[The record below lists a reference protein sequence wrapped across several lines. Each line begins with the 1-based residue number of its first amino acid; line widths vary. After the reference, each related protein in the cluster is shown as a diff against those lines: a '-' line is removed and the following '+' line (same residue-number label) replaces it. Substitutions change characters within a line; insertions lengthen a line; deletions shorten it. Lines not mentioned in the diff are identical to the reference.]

1 VAKGNPTPLMSV
13 IACDVS
19 PEEAKVVWE
28 SMKAPSDPKVCAAF
42 RQAGRIVSPSSIRT
56 WRLNEWKRKDDGLI
70 SKMQHKLDELEKMVS
85 VLTKNPQSK
94 LADVQPFD
102 TTMPGLNGTR
112 AGQLPTALAVR
123 AHHDA
128 RSLVEL
134 VDQMSDLELMSEANR
149 RAHGICMGLFGEIDR
164 QKTLLLADGIDG
176 LSNLMKAL
184 GTFLEAANV
193 GAKHCLDVQE
203 RKMLVVNPDGRRG
216 RGELDAD
223 VADEVDVFQ
232 KMKAASS
239 APVIIDATPAR
250 PPLQS

>member
-1 VAKGNPTPLMSV
+1 MSI

-19 PEEAKVVWE
+19 PEEAQVIWD
-28 SMKAPSDPKVCAAF
+28 SMKAPSDAKVCATF

-56 WRLNEWKRKDDGLI
+56 WRLNEWKRKDHGLI
-70 SKMQHKLDELEKMVS
+70 SKMQYKLDELEKMVS
-85 VLTKNPQSK
+85 ALTKNPQTK
-94 LADVQPFD
+94 VADVQPFD

-112 AGQLPTALAVR
+112 AAQLPNPLAVQ

-184 GTFLEAANV
+184 GTFLEAANL

-203 RKMLVVNPDGRRG
+203 RKMLVINPDGRRG

-223 VADEVDVFQ
+223 VADEIDVFQ

-239 APVIIDATPAR
+239 APVIIDATPTR
-250 PPLQS
+250 SPLQS